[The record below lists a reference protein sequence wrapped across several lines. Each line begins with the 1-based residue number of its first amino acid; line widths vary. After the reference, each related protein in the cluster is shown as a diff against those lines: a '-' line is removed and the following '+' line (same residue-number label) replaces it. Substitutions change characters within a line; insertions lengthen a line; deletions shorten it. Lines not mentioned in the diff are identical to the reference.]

1 MMLNGLFPEDVALA
15 WGDSRDAS
23 AELLPGEVELVA
35 NAVPKRQL
43 EFANG
48 RECARRA
55 LGQLG
60 VARQALLMAP
70 TREPLWP
77 EGIVGSLTH
86 TNGLCAAVAARASQY
101 RGLGVDVEPA
111 LPLPENLLS
120 RICRDE
126 EIARLGAFRA
136 LSAGVAARLVFS
148 AKEALYKCQFPVTRS
163 FLGFEEVTVE
173 LEEDGRFSAR
183 VLLPL
188 PELASTPILPGRWS
202 CRDGFLLTAVWFA
215 NDSFARSA

>member
-43 EFANG
+43 EFANA

-70 TREPLWP
+70 SREPLWP

-86 TNGLCAAVAARASQY
+86 TNGLCAAVAARASRY

-188 PELASTPILPGRWS
+188 LELASTPILPGRWS